1 LDEAAELCR
10 GVLKD
15 DPAQHDARTLLAR
28 ALFDLGKFAESES
41 AAREA
46 LGVRWFDADTHT
58 LLGAALAAQG
68 RAAEALAALRVALE
82 QDPAHAAALR
92 RMAAVQ
98 LRQLGDITASE
109 ATMREA
115 GRVMRGQRPGGGAP
129 GSR

>member
-1 LDEAAELCR
+1 MGGGGIRRHSGARR
-10 GVLKD
+10 GAV
-15 DPAQHDARTLLAR
+15 
-28 ALFDLGKFAESES
+28 
-41 AAREA
+41 
-46 LGVRWFDADTHT
+46 
-58 LLGAALAAQG
+58 LAAQE

-98 LRQLGDITASE
+98 LRQLGDIAASE

-115 GRVMRGQRPGGGAP
+115 ARVMRAQRPGGGGPGP

>member
-1 LDEAAELCR
+1 M
-10 GVLKD
+10 
-15 DPAQHDARTLLAR
+15 
-28 ALFDLGKFAESES
+28 
-41 AAREA
+41 
-46 LGVRWFDADTHT
+46 
-58 LLGAALAAQG
+58 LAAQE

-98 LRQLGDITASE
+98 LRQLGDIAASE

-115 GRVMRGQRPGGGAP
+115 ARVMRAQRPGGGGPGP